1 MARRA
6 ITTYE
11 VTDDIDGSPVDPD
24 QPPFRFYDPRTGRPF
39 TIDLGPENAKK
50 FNETLDAIAFY
61 IGHAHRADRDGA
73 PKQGAYDRAELTAW
87 AATRGYDVKP
97 RGRVPQAIVDEYL
110 ASRHS

>member
-24 QPPFRFYDPRTGRPF
+24 QAPFLFYDPRSGRPF
-39 TIDLGPENAKK
+39 TIDLGPENAKR

-61 IGHAHRADRDGA
+61 VGHAHRADRDGA
-73 PKQGAYDRAELTAW
+73 KPGAFDRAALTEW
-87 AATRGYDVKP
+87 AAARGYEVKP

-110 ASRHS
+110 ATRRG